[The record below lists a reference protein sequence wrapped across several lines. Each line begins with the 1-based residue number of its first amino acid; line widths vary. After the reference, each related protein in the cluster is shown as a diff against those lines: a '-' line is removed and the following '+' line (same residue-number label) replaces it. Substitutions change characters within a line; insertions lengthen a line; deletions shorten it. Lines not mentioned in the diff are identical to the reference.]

1 MSRNLFEEFI
11 NNELDMSWMEPQATN
26 HQGSY
31 QWPVSATSMV
41 AHSDQGTIHRMSDY
55 VKNPYFDRAEAG
67 PGPERD
73 HVEKCQICQT
83 DIKVRRGRPFSPEV

>member
-1 MSRNLFEEFI
+1 MSRNLFEELI
-11 NNELDMSWMEPQATN
+11 NNELVADMSWIMPP
-26 HQGSY
+26 QGSY